1 MNFHFSRANAVS
13 SPNRF
18 ESVFPALILNQQ
30 APYVHDKPNEFHIRK
45 HQQIDIASEANKGW
59 KMKTPIQN
67 QQPILPPGHPPILPG
82 KVGVLLVNLG
92 TPEATSYWPMR
103 RYLKEFLS
111 DPRVIETNRTIWWLI
126 LNLIILTFRPT
137 KSGHAYEKIWNNE
150 RNESPLKTIT
160 REQSKGLAHA
170 LGEDIHVDWAMNYGL
185 PPISER
191 LQALQQKGCDRI
203 LVFPLYPQYSA
214 ATTASVMDKLG
225 TAMAQIRWQPTIRV
239 VPPYFA
245 TTSYIDAI
253 AGSLSDYLKNLSWK
267 PDRILM
273 AFHGLPKEYLDKGD
287 PYHCHCQKTA
297 RLVRNK
303 LGLSADFLQL
313 VFQSRFGRAEWLKP
327 YAQDT
332 VEELPSQGVKNLLI
346 ISPGFAADCVETL
359 EELSIGLKETF
370 EEKGGE
376 NFAVVPCLNA
386 SPASLKMLETI
397 VRTELKGWL

>member
-1 MNFHFSRANAVS
+1 VS
-13 SPNRF
+13 IPARF
-18 ESVFPALILNQQ
+18 ESIFSFVSVNQL
-30 APYVHDKPNEFHIRK
+30 ARRVHDKPNESSRRK
-45 HQQIDIASEANKGW
+45 HHQIDFAIEVNKGCS
-59 KMKTPIQN
+59 MKSSIQN
-67 QQPILPPGHPPILPG
+67 EQPILPPGHPPILPR

-111 DPRVIETNRTIWWLI
+111 DSRVIEINRAIWWLI
-126 LNLIILTFRPT
+126 LNLVILTFRPT
-137 KSGHAYEKIWNNE
+137 KSGHAYEKIWNKE
-150 RNESPLKTIT
+150 LNESPLKTIT
-160 REQSKGLAHA
+160 RAQCEGLARA
-170 LGEDIHVDWAMNYGL
+170 LGENIHVDWAMNYGL

-203 LVFPLYPQYSA
+203 LVVPLYPQYSA

-225 TAMAQIRWQPTIRV
+225 RAMAQIRWQPTIRV

-245 TTSYIDAI
+245 SPSYIDAI
-253 AGSLSDYLKNLSWK
+253 ASSLSEHLKKLSWK

-332 VEELPSQGVKNLLI
+332 VEELPSEGVKNLLI

-359 EELSIGLKETF
+359 EELSIGLHETF

-386 SPASLKMLETI
+386 SPASLKMLETL
-397 VRTELKGWL
+397 VRNELQGWM

>member
-1 MNFHFSRANAVS
+1 MIAD
-13 SPNRF
+13 
-18 ESVFPALILNQQ
+18 LKNQPPQ
-30 APYVHDKPNEFHIRK
+30 
-45 HQQIDIASEANKGW
+45 
-59 KMKTPIQN
+59 
-67 QQPILPPGHPPILPG
+67 LPPGHPPILPR

-111 DPRVIETNRTIWWLI
+111 DPRVIEVNRVLWWFI
-126 LNLIILTFRPT
+126 LNLIILSTRPK
-137 KSGHAYEKIWNNE
+137 KSGHAYEQIWNKE

-160 REQSKGLAHA
+160 RAQAEGVAQK
-170 LGEDIHVDWAMNYGL
+170 LGEAVAVDWAMNYGL

-191 LQALQQKGCDRI
+191 LQALKDKGCDRI

-214 ATTASVMDKLG
+214 STTASVIDKLG
-225 TAMAQIRWQPTIRV
+225 RAMEKMRWQPTVRV
-239 VPPYFA
+239 VPPYFEHGH
-245 TTSYIDAI
+245 YVDAI
-253 AGSLSDYLKNLSWK
+253 ANSLTDTLDQLTWK

-287 PYHCHCQKTA
+287 PYHCQCQKTA

-303 LGLSADFLQL
+303 LGLGPDQLQV
-313 VFQSRFGRAEWLKP
+313 VFQSRFGKAEWLQP

-332 VEELPSQGVKNLLI
+332 VEDLPNQGVKNLLM
-346 ISPGFAADCVETL
+346 ISPGFASDCVETL

-370 EEKGGE
+370 EENGGK

-386 SPASLKMLETI
+386 SPSSVSMMEAV
-397 VRTELKGWL
+397 VRNELKGWL